1 MSAAGTIPTSEQ
13 DEDEVDDE
21 DADDVEP
28 VPAPKK
34 TIIKKKVIVTGAKK

>member
-1 MSAAGTIPTSEQ
+1 VSAAGTIGSA
-13 DEDEVDDE
+13 DEEEVDDE